1 MTINR
6 KLADYAADVPATIG
20 SAGQVLKVN
29 SGATAYE
36 WQDIGDTL
44 PSGAAAG
51 QALLRNS
58 GNTAYEWG
66 TIATGTADVSYPADW
81 ASPTNTYSTSG
92 TWSKGSL
99 ADDDYVWFFLLN
111 GGGGGSSYSYGGGS
125 GGVGGYYPNP
135 AGTAV
140 LLYGKAAVFDGGT
153 YTIGAGGASV
163 GSGGGAGNAGGTTTF
178 AFASSLGLAT
188 ISKGNAVVGSSTF
201 SNTDLILH
209 IVAPHLPTSS
219 HIEETISTPYT
230 FATGPQP
237 ANTAGFLVGGARGW
251 NSNGTSGPVFAGG
264 AGGGIY
270 TAWGNYFDS
279 TSTVVSL
286 LSGNGGRSNANGAGA
301 NGTYPGGGG
310 GSGRTGGG
318 SGANGNVRVYH
329 V

>member
-66 TIATGTADVSYPADW
+66 TIATGTADVSYPSDW
-81 ASPTNTYSTSG
+81 ASPTNTYTTTG

-99 ADDDYVWFFLLN
+99 SDDDYVWFFLLN
-111 GGGGGSSYSYGGGS
+111 GGGGGASHSYGGGS
-125 GGVGGYYPNP
+125 GGPYYYPAKSGN
-135 AGTAV
+135 AV

-153 YTIGAGGASV
+153 YTIGAGGASK
-163 GSGGGAGNAGGTTTF
+163 GSGQGAGNEGGTTTF
-178 AFASSLGLAT
+178 AFASGLGLAT
-188 ISKGNAVVGSSTF
+188 ISRPNATSYSDL
-201 SNTDLILH
+201 DLILH
-209 IVAPHLPTSS
+209 IVAPQLPTSS
-219 HIEETISTPYT
+219 HVQETVATPYT

-237 ANTAGFLVGGARGW
+237 ANTSGFLVGGARGW
-251 NSNGTSGPVFAGG
+251 SSNGTAGPVFAGG

-270 TAWGNYFDS
+270 TAWDNYLDS
-279 TSTVVSL
+279 TSTVVGL
-286 LSGNGGRSNANGAGA
+286 LSGNGGRSRHSGVGD

-310 GSGRTGGG
+310 GCGRTGGG
-318 SGANGNVRVYH
+318 SGGNGNVRVYH